1 MEKETKDLQKRLKNA
16 KIVLAALGNEIRQ
29 DMIVQLASCSPKG
42 LDFGSANSKR
52 AVNFQGLLYRIISK
66 SFIMQK

>member
-29 DMIVQLASCSPKG
+29 DILSNLLLVPRK
-42 LDFGSANSKR
+42 DFGSANSKR